1 MGVKRIVST
10 SFWNDDLVLETFTSE
25 DKYFMLYLLTN
36 PHTTQLGIYHLPIKL
51 AAVEMGYS
59 EESIRNLLN
68 RFENTYNLVMYSKD
82 TNEIAIKNYL
92 KHSIVKGGKPVMD
105 CLLREEDMVSNKA
118 LLEYIAVHINKQIDN
133 RVIKN
138 TTIIDYI
145 NHLNNILDINN
156 TKSYINDLVNDNN
169 NDNDNDDS
177 YHDSYND
184 SYHDSSEQK
193 KDSIDYKTIVDFLNE
208 KAGTHYKHST
218 EKTKKLI
225 RARMNEGFTL
235 DDFKTVIE
243 YKVKE
248 WRGTKF
254 EPYIRPETLFGT
266 KFEGYLNNASKTT
279 TVFDTVN
286 DSWRRQLESW

>member
-10 SFWNDDLVLETFTSE
+10 SFWNDDLVLETFTPE

>member
-1 MGVKRIVST
+1 MGIKRIVST
-10 SFWNDDLVLETFTSE
+10 SFWNDDLVLETFTPE

-68 RFENTYNLVMYSKD
+68 RFENTYNLVKYSKT

-105 CLLREEDMVSNKA
+105 CLLREEDMVSNRD

-133 RVIKN
+133 KVIKN

-145 NHLNNILDINN
+145 NHLNNILNINN
-156 TKSYINDLVNDNN
+156 TKSYINDLGIND

-184 SYHDSSEQK
+184 SYNDSSKQK
-193 KDSIDYKTIVDFLNE
+193 NGNIDYKTIIDFLNE
-208 KAGTHYKHST
+208 KAGTHYKHTT
-218 EKTKKLI
+218 EKNKTLI
-225 RARMNEGFTL
+225 RARINEGFTV

-254 EPYIRPETLFGT
+254 EPYLRPVTLFGT

-279 TVFDTVN
+279 TVFDTVD
-286 DSWRRQLESW
+286 DSWRKQLESW

>member
-10 SFWNDDLVLETFTSE
+10 SFWNDDLVLETFTPE

-133 RVIKN
+133 RAIKN

-279 TVFDTVN
+279 TVFDTVD

>member
-10 SFWNDDLVLETFTSE
+10 SFWNDDLVLETFTPE

-279 TVFDTVN
+279 TVFDTVD
-286 DSWRRQLESW
+286 DSWRKQLESW